1 MFPVRAAALRMYS
14 ARMRWTISVPFLFFA
29 TGMRTCSPVATSPS
43 QPLSERTY
51 PLRCRKPSPA
61 LLSPPPPT
69 FSSRLRTFPRFG
81 TSWSSVP
88 FAFDMSTGLLSQ
100 KSTLYSTMPLEL
112 RGASLMSVI
121 TSFSGSSGSTSPK
134 ATPLSVSYCPTAPN
148 EAPPKAT
155 ARELTWILVM
165 RASAGSPTPARAT
178 GRKPMNAAR
187 TRRMVPPPLKK
198 RVLSDT
204 ARARC
209 TNSTSSANVRKDQA
223 DERPGRI
230 DGHVL
235 DLVTMTVAEY
245 FDGLVQEGESDYA
258 ERDHRDGHSR
268 QRPPPCEGEDR
279 K

>member
-1 MFPVRAAALRMYS
+1 MYS
-14 ARMRWTISVPFLFFA
+14 VRMRLAISLPSRFLA
-29 TGMRTCSPVATSPS
+29 MGSRICRPVDRSPS
-43 QPLSERTY
+43 QPLSERVY
-51 PLRCRKPSPA
+51 PWRCSKPSPA
-61 LLSPPPPT
+61 LRSAAPPT
-69 FSSRLRTFPRFG
+69 LSSRLRTLPRFG
-81 TSWSSVP
+81 TSCSSVP
-88 FAFDMSTGLLSQ
+88 LARVMSTGLLIQ
-100 KSTLYSTMPLEL
+100 KSMLYSTMPRAL

-121 TSFSGSSGSTSPK
+121 TSFSGSFGSTSPK

-204 ARARC
+204 ARVRC